1 MTGWQHP
8 VFYVWDKEVIRMIP
22 DWVWWYVFIA
32 NVLQLLGLLLLIA
45 GISLTVD
52 QITVDQITKELIKFN
67 KET

>member
-1 MTGWQHP
+1 
-8 VFYVWDKEVIRMIP
+8 MIP

-45 GISLTVD
+45 GISLAVD

-67 KET
+67 KNLDTKET